1 MKVAVGL
8 RGDSQGGK
16 EDMEE
21 VKEDMGWEEKMAVD
35 PLGDSQ
41 GVKEDRGQGVKMV
54 GLHGDSQGVKEDVG

>member
-1 MKVAVGL
+1 
-8 RGDSQGGK
+8 
-16 EDMEE
+16 MEE

-41 GVKEDRGQGVKMV
+41 GVKEDMEEVKEDRGQGVKMV

>member
-8 RGDSQGGK
+8 RGGSQGGK